1 MGKPKE
7 VVYKGN
13 TYPSGKKFCEELDLN
28 YTTFKMRRSRG
39 WTLDECVSGR
49 QKNITEVPT
58 PKNIY
63 NTRIANSI
71 DELEDIINSLPNIN
85 KINLIDYENVSDNKM
100 LSENHLKDENMI
112 NIFFFNACIYSN
124 NYYSFIKSSK
134 SINIQIISLEAA
146 DQLIDHLI
154 VFYLGVLMSKFPNKN
169 YMIYSRDNGYYPFI
183 NTLKYPNIA
192 MAGLTKSR
200 RGHKYSLAKH
210 ILNNPEIT
218 ESKYFGKNEFRRL
231 FSDFYTSKKLNSHTI
246 AVTINEL
253 IRYEFIEEITMDDCT
268 VGNGKYYRFRK
279 KEISEYINRIDKD
292 IE

>member
-1 MGKPKE
+1 MAKPRE

-13 TYPSGKKFCEELDLN
+13 TYPSGRKFCEELQLN

-39 WTLDECVSGR
+39 WTLDECVAGK
-49 QKNITEVPT
+49 QNIDIVSEKP
-58 PKNIY
+58 NIIY
-63 NTRIANSI
+63 NTRIASSI
-71 DELEDIINSLPNIN
+71 EELEDILNTFSYIDT
-85 KINLIDYENVSDNKM
+85 INLIDYENVSDNKM

-169 YMIYSRDNGYYPFI
+169 YKLYSRDNGYHPFI
-183 NTLKYPNIA
+183 NTLKYPNIT

-200 RGHKYSLAKH
+200 RGHKYSLAKY
-210 ILNNPEIT
+210 ILNNAEIT

-231 FSDFYTSKKLNSHTI
+231 FSDFYTTKKLNSHTI

-253 IRYEFIEEITMDDCT
+253 LRYEFIERIEMD
-268 VGNGKYYRFRK
+268 GNGNYYRFKK
-279 KEISEYINRIDKD
+279 KEISEYIKHIDKD
-292 IE
+292 VE

>member
-1 MGKPKE
+1 MAKPKE

-13 TYPSGKKFCEELDLN
+13 TYPSGRKFCEELGLS

-39 WTLDECVSGR
+39 WTLDECVIGR
-49 QKNITEVPT
+49 QNITNEN
-58 PKNIY
+58 KNSSTIY
-63 NTRIANSI
+63 STRIASSI
-71 DELEDIINSLPNIN
+71 EELYNILDNYPDITT
-85 KINLIDYENVSDNKM
+85 INLIDYENVSDNKM

-154 VFYLGVLMSKFPNKN
+154 VFYLGVLMSRFPNKN
-169 YMIYSRDNGYYPFI
+169 YILYSRDNGYYPFI
-183 NTLKYPNIA
+183 NTLKYTNIK

-231 FSDFYTSKKLNSHTI
+231 FSDFYTTKKLNSHTI

-253 IRYEFIEEITMDDCT
+253 LRYEFIERIDMD
-268 VGNGKYYRFRK
+268 GNGNYYRFKK
-279 KEISEYINRIDKD
+279 KEISEYIKHIDKD
-292 IE
+292 VE